1 MTLALCFMLIACSPG
16 QTFHPLSH
24 HTGFCIYR
32 YRFSFSLH
40 VTSDIKFLLLFGK
53 YCEEKHEKKEIVGE
67 DRRDPLG
74 RVPFERARRPPEECG
89 VSP

>member
-1 MTLALCFMLIACSPG
+1 M
-16 QTFHPLSH
+16 
-24 HTGFCIYR
+24 
-32 YRFSFSLH
+32 
-40 VTSDIKFLLLFGK
+40 TSDIKFLLLFGK